1 MKKYID
7 ILTVVMVVIYG
18 TLTLVAVPMH
28 HHALE
33 YVDTPQYHSTTVNH
47 GVECSI
53 CTFSTNSIIVDTST
67 PASMLD
73 RGVDSPLIFSHHS
86 AYTIGVD
93 LAFSR
98 RGPPAFLL

>member
-1 MKKYID
+1 MKRHID

-33 YVDTPQYHSTTVNH
+33 YVDTPQYHSTAVNH

-53 CTFSTNSIIVDTST
+53 CTFSSLSAAVYPPTAST
-67 PASMLD
+67 ILD
-73 RGVDSPLIFSHHS
+73 LGADSPMIVEHNNTHTTVVDP
-86 AYTIGVD
+86 TI
-93 LAFSR
+93 SR
-98 RGPPAFLL
+98 RGPPVILL